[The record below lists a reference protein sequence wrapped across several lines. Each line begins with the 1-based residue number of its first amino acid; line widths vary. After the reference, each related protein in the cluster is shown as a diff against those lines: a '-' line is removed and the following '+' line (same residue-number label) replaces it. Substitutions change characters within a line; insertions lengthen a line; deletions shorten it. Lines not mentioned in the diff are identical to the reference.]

1 MNSKLTKNN
10 KNISINWNK
19 PQLIEKSNPA
29 GTFIVLSTGC
39 KIQETTFE
47 GIVVYSKNPT
57 YKIGEYSSMWGKGDA
72 TLCDQ
77 SEEITL
83 SN

>member
-19 PQLIEKSNPA
+19 PQLIE
-29 GTFIVLSTGC
+29 
-39 KIQETTFE
+39 
-47 GIVVYSKNPT
+47 
-57 YKIGEYSSMWGKGDA
+57 
-72 TLCDQ
+72 
-77 SEEITL
+77 EITL